1 MYEIK
6 IERRPDLEQLSFTQL
21 FDELRHLPGASYLA
35 SGSSNHPD
43 AKYNIIVASPT
54 ARIEQDAQGNNW
66 IINDIEKVLRKEDLF
81 SIINVES
88 QKLFGNHKKPS
99 SSLPFLIG
107 ALGFSGYDVGK
118 TLERMPSLAE
128 HDYSAPVAS
137 VGLYHWSLIQELKT
151 NHVYLCYSSQYS
163 QPDIQSYRNSN
174 KVTAPFK
181 LSSEWRSNMTQS
193 EYLEKFKRVQDYLV
207 AGDSYQVNLAQRFT
221 ASFKGDHF
229 TAFESL
235 LVSNDAPFSAYICGV
250 HYSIASCSPERFL
263 SVKDNQVQTKPIKGT
278 RPKQSTPLA
287 NEAMIKELKNSAK
300 DRAENLMIVDL
311 LRNDLSKSCLPH
323 SVKVDALFDIESFPA
338 VHHLVSTIS
347 ATLSNERSS
356 LDLLKGAFP
365 GGSITGAPKIRSM
378 EIIDELEPNT
388 RHVYCGSVFY
398 SGICGDMDSNICIRT
413 LLFENGKVH
422 CWAGGGIVADSQG
435 QLEYEETLHKV
446 DKILPI
452 LSKLGEELV
461 A

>member
-1 MYEIK
+1 MYEIN
-6 IERRPDLEQLSFTQL
+6 IERRPELEQLPFTQL

-35 SGSSNHPD
+35 SGTSNHLD
-43 AKYNIIVASPT
+43 AKYNIIVACP
-54 ARIEQDAQGNNW
+54 AMRIEQDKQGINW
-66 IINDIEKVLRKEDLF
+66 VIQNAEKALSDDELF
-81 SIINVES
+81 SLIDRVS
-88 QKLFGNHKKPS
+88 RKLLANHKVPPT
-99 SSLPFLIG
+99 SLPFLVG

-118 TLERMPSLAE
+118 TLEKLPDIAV
-128 HDYSAPVAS
+128 HDYTAPVAR
-137 VGLYHWSLIQELKT
+137 VGLYTWSLIQDLGS
-151 NHVYLCYSSQYS
+151 NQIYLCYSTKFPP
-163 QPDIQSYRNSN
+163 PDIQQLRNSHQ
-174 KVTAPFK
+174 TGAPFK
-181 LSSEWRSNMTQS
+181 LSSQWRSNMTQT
-193 EYLEKFKRVQDYLV
+193 EYLAKFQQVQNYLV

-221 ASFKGDHF
+221 ATYEGDAFK
-229 TAFESL
+229 AFESL
-235 LVSNDAPFSAYICGV
+235 LISNNAPFSAFISGEG
-250 HYSIASCSPERFL
+250 YSIASCSPERFL
-263 SVKDNQVQTKPIKGT
+263 SVLDTQVQTKPIKGT
-278 RPKQSTPLA
+278 RPKQTTLEA
-287 NEAMIKELKNSAK
+287 NEAMIKELQHSAK

-311 LRNDLSKSCLPH
+311 LRNDLSKNCLPN

-347 ATLSNERSS
+347 ATLADDKSA

-398 SGICGDMDSNICIRT
+398 SGIRGDMDSNICIRT
-413 LLFENGKVH
+413 LLFEHEKVH

-446 DKILPI
+446 NKILPI
-452 LSKLGEELV
+452 LSKLGEDLV